1 MVKLNTALA
10 AMQQAAYNP
19 VEYRRLLAKNITEP
33 PQLTARLRRLK
44 RWSIGLAVL
53 GLGLPALSWGRT
65 VALANRILLPGEKRR
80 NQRFVRRAQMQLTKR
95 PDLIKIGITG
105 SYGKTTVKNILA
117 ALLQTKYAVV
127 TSPASFNTPLG
138 FARTV
143 QALTPHSQILI
154 MEMGARHPGDIAEMC
169 ELLQPQ
175 HGIITSIG
183 PCHLQTF
190 GDIATVARTKA
201 ELFAALPADGVAV
214 TDGANPWCQQLTH
227 PNLHLVTPSEHPFVT
242 PLLGQHNQTNI
253 ALAVTL
259 AEQLGIDAA
268 TIQRVVADLTPTPH
282 RLQKVI
288 APNGIVILD
297 DSYNANPQSAAAALD
312 VLKTCPG
319 RKVVQTPGFVEQGT
333 NQAAAHRTLAA
344 QIQAVADAVIIVGE
358 LNRAALQ
365 AALTDCGKPVYCVPN
380 RDAAKPLYASLL
392 APGDVLLLLNDIP
405 EKY

>member
-1 MVKLNTALA
+1 MVKLNTALT
-10 AMQQAAYNP
+10 AMQQAAYDSL
-19 VEYRRLLAKNITEP
+19 EYRRLLAKNITDQ
-33 PQLTARLRRLK
+33 PQMTARLRRLK

-53 GLGLPALSWGRT
+53 GLGLPALRWERT
-65 VALANRILLPGEKRR
+65 VAVANRLLSPGEKRR
-80 NQRFVRRAQMQLTKR
+80 NQRFVRRAQAQLAKR
-95 PDLIKIGITG
+95 PDIIKIGITG

-117 ALLQTKYAVV
+117 ALLQTKYDVV
-127 TSPASFNTPLG
+127 VSPASFNTPLG

-143 QALTPHSQILI
+143 QTLTPHSQILI

-169 ELLQPQ
+169 ELLQPH

-201 ELFAALPADGVAV
+201 ELFDALPADGIAV
-214 TDGANPWCQQLTH
+214 TDGNNPYCQNLTH
-227 PNLHLVTPSEHPFVT
+227 PNLHLVTPPEPPFVT

-253 ALAVTL
+253 ALAVAL
-259 AEQLGIDAA
+259 AEQLGIDAN
-268 TIQRVVADLTPTPH
+268 TIKRVVANLTPTPH
-282 RLQKVI
+282 RLQKIV

-319 RKVVQTPGFVEQGT
+319 RKVVQTPGFVEQGD
-333 NQAAAHRTLAA
+333 NQAAAHQTLAA

-365 AALTDCGKPVYCVPN
+365 AALADCGKPVYFVPN
-380 RDAAKPLYASLL
+380 RDAARPLYANLL
-392 APGDVLLLLNDIP
+392 SAGDTLLLLNDIP
-405 EKY
+405 DKY